1 MRDLPKRVKI
11 PGIKVVRLNK
21 AGHRYEYHY
30 HRATGTRITS
40 EPGSLAF
47 AAEVHALNERAKP
60 DIDGSLAAM
69 ITAFKSSP
77 EWSDLAP
84 RTRKDYSKVL
94 DYFKPLGTDDPA
106 SYTTPDCVEIRDDAL
121 TAHGWRFSKY
131 VGQVGSRLW
140 NWGILH
146 RYCHENPWSKVPA
159 PKRPKTL
166 GTANTAWTAQEV
178 AIGLA
183 TAPMGLAR
191 GLALCAM
198 GRDGADAIAVTWADL
213 ESGGKDRG
221 KTGAR
226 GGLSI
231 PDVLKPIF
239 EGERPSVFIST
250 HHHGGPWKSQNSFT
264 KARKVHMDGLAAG
277 GHVRPGLTT
286 HGLRKAL
293 ASILTEQGAEL
304 RTIMDALQHTTAA
317 MSLHYSAQADMTKRN
332 QGAMQSLSD
341 ALETAGFG
349 KPFGKLANPEN
360 AETEKSERKQ

>member
-1 MRDLPKRVKI
+1 M
-11 PGIKVVRLNK
+11 VRLVK
-21 AGHRYEYHY
+21 AGYRYEYHY
-30 HRATGTRITS
+30 HRATRTRITS
-40 EPGSLAF
+40 EPGTLAF
-47 AAEVHALNERAKP
+47 AAEVHALNELAKP
-60 DIDGSLAAM
+60 VIDGSLGAM
-69 ITAFKSSP
+69 IAAFKSSP
-77 EWSDLAP
+77 EWADLAD

-94 DYFKPLGTDDPA
+94 DYFKPLGSDDPA

-131 VGQVGSRLW
+131 VVQVGSRLW
-140 NWGILH
+140 NWGILR
-146 RYCHENPWSKVPA
+146 RYADANPWTKTPA

-166 GTANTAWTAQEV
+166 PTANTAWTAQEV

-183 TAPMGLAR
+183 TAPVGLAR

-198 GRDGADAIAVTWADL
+198 GRDGADAIRAKWSDIEAG
-213 ESGGKDRG
+213 EMDRG
-221 KTGAR
+221 KTAAKGS
-226 GGLSI
+226 LSV

-239 EGERPSVFIST
+239 EGERPSVFVST

-264 KARKVHMDGLAAG
+264 KARRAHMEALAVQ
-277 GHVRPGLTT
+277 GHVRSGLTT

-293 ASILTEQGAEL
+293 ASILTEQGVEL
-304 RTIMDALQHTTAA
+304 RTIMDALQHSTAA

-349 KPFGKLANPEN
+349 KPFGKLAKLEK
-360 AETEKSERKQ
+360 AETEKSEPDQ